1 MSFYRK
7 TYLCVCEG
15 QQEKMYLRHV
25 ASLLKK
31 SPESVV
37 SFNTVIDKPYRLRK
51 TYEEYDHAALFDF
64 DFNEVEFKNN
74 IEICDKLDKENRPT
88 KRKNGKR
95 VYHAYSNVNFDLWL
109 ILHKECFSK
118 SVSGNHAYVV
128 DVRRIYGLSKTDDI
142 KKKSVVE
149 KIINQIGTTIYYSN
163 PDFSIDIFLEK
174 VLLECGEIE

>member
-88 KRKNGKR
+88 KRKNG
-95 VYHAYSNVNFDLWL
+95 
-109 ILHKECFSK
+109 
-118 SVSGNHAYVV
+118 
-128 DVRRIYGLSKTDDI
+128 
-142 KKKSVVE
+142 
-149 KIINQIGTTIYYSN
+149 
-163 PDFSIDIFLEK
+163 
-174 VLLECGEIE
+174 